1 MLPCPGASLSLSHSP
16 RLRNNPPFMSPI
28 VGSEWLCH
36 DVPSTRVRLYLI
48 SAGSRPPPP
57 LSFVVC
63 LGLPRASSVALA
75 AILAIPPAASISS
88 LFQQSYEATND
99 SRTPSQATTG
109 RVPEG
114 YHLAILRGGRCSMG
128 AILLSPGRY
137 DLGWA
142 RPVNHATPALYPL
155 VPRVAGGILE
165 PHHAVVQPPWW
176 RTEIWL
182 SNRRNRRRCFSTAGA
197 ITCRINRRRM
207 TGKIVYGQH
216 VQSFKDFRSGG
227 WNRPINGKAFLQILA
242 GFRGQDRYSVLS

>member
-1 MLPCPGASLSLSHSP
+1 MPVQSFPKLSPMLPCPGASLSLSHSP

-75 AILAIPPAASISS
+75 AILAIPSATSISS

-114 YHLAILRGGRCSMG
+114 YHPAILRGGRCSMG

-155 VPRVAGGILE
+155 VPRLRVVFWNRITPFHSRPGGEPRYGCRTGEVADGI
-165 PHHAVVQPPWW
+165 
-176 RTEIWL
+176 
-182 SNRRNRRRCFSTAGA
+182 SRRRA
-197 ITCRINRRRM
+197 
-207 TGKIVYGQH
+207 
-216 VQSFKDFRSGG
+216 
-227 WNRPINGKAFLQILA
+227 
-242 GFRGQDRYSVLS
+242 